1 MAPEQVGDFLDRGFD
16 LRQTVQYRYNKL
28 SYILIILII
37 RHQRSV
43 YTSYTAPY
51 TMHYNLY
58 IYIYLFYNAY
68 IAHIIHISHILYTTL
83 HFIRTDGQTITRP
96 PVCPTPPGT
105 TTWPVSRARGG

>member
-58 IYIYLFYNAY
+58 IYFTTHTLRISSYTYHIYYTLHY
-68 IAHIIHISHILYTTL
+68 ILYTQM
-83 HFIRTDGQTITRP
+83 DKQ
-96 PVCPTPPGT
+96 
-105 TTWPVSRARGG
+105 